1 MDSVLARFFGESM
14 WMLKTFMDRRYIHN
28 SLWYHTASLS
38 SGTYPCEWVNE
49 SAIKWWWQV
58 RFSRCLNRRTRQGSI
73 KLSQSTQP
81 LLGKSQLQGG
91 QLGIREV
98 TTISTYSTLLLHVH
112 WGATQPNLWDMLMA
126 KVCVLSCVL
135 VNLLK
140 LNHSTAL
147 ETNGLAE
154 RNKVL
159 GRGLLSINL
168 PLSLYK
174 ELN

>member
-38 SGTYPCEWVNE
+38 SGLWVNE

-91 QLGIREV
+91 QLRIREV

-147 ETNGLAE
+147 ETNGLAQ
-154 RNKVL
+154 RNKVW
-159 GRGLLSINL
+159 REGLIVNK
-168 PLSLYK
+168 PAIVFV
-174 ELN
+174 